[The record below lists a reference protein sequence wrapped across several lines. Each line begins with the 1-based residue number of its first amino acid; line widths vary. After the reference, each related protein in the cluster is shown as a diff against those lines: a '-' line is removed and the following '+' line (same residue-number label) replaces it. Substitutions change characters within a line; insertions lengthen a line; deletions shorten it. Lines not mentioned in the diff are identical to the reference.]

1 MMVAVNDHNIAMVKL
16 LLEKGADVSVRNNYE
31 ETALTEAA
39 NFIRSR
45 DAAGSF

>member
-1 MMVAVNDHNIAMVKL
+1 MIVAVNDHNIAMVKL

-39 NFIRSR
+39 T
-45 DAAGSF
+45 SFDPEMLRNI